1 MADPQKGGRSNG
13 VTSFLSDLPP
23 ISSAAVPN
31 TKTPSPQQQSDLQVS
46 KVPKLP
52 HINNAE
58 RNGTATM
65 VPPGGIIAG
74 LAGLLKVQY
83 RYFTVS
89 IFSTHNTD
97 ILIKLCRNWKVI
109 KEAHGAKFYRFNSLD
124 LLKKLNELW

>member
-23 ISSAAVPN
+23 ISSAARAVPN

-52 HINNAE
+52 HINKAE

-74 LAGLLKVQY
+74 LVTKY
-83 RYFTVS
+83 RNDFLFDTYGFLEIIQRNSRSS
-89 IFSTHNTD
+89 IH
-97 ILIKLCRNWKVI
+97 
-109 KEAHGAKFYRFNSLD
+109 A
-124 LLKKLNELW
+124 